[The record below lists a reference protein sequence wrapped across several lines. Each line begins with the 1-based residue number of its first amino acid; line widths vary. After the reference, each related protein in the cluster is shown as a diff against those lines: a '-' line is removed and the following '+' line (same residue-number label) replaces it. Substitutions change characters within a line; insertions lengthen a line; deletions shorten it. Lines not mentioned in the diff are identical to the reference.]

1 MISQA
6 ALYLLAMAD
15 RIEQRKKAEQLL
27 ILLEDLY
34 GRSPDPVIDPLMISE
49 RYSAS
54 IIPTNRL
61 KQLITTGWLDQI
73 LTNEE
78 YIFLKERYGL

>member
-1 MISQA
+1 MAGLLELVEMIK
-6 ALYLLAMAD
+6 L
-15 RIEQRKKAEQLL
+15 RKKSENLL

-34 GRSPDPVIDPLMISE
+34 GRTPDPVIDPLMIDN

-54 IIPTNRL
+54 IIPTNHL
-61 KQLITTGWLDQI
+61 KLIITKGWLDQI

-78 YIFLKERYGL
+78 YLFMKERYLL

>member
-1 MISQA
+1 MI
-6 ALYLLAMAD
+6 LLSEK
-15 RIEQRKKAEQLL
+15 IKLRKRAEELL

-34 GRSPDPVIDPLMISE
+34 GRTPDPVIDPLMINN

-54 IIPTNRL
+54 IIPTNHL
-61 KQLITTGWLDQI
+61 KLIITKGWLDQI

-78 YIFLKERYGL
+78 YLLMKERYLS

>member
-1 MISQA
+1 MDFI
-6 ALYLLAMAD
+6 LTLLSLSEK
-15 RIEQRKKAEQLL
+15 RQRANQLL

-34 GRSPDPVIDPLMISE
+34 GRTPDPVIDPLMINN

-54 IIPTNRL
+54 IIPTNHL
-61 KQLITTGWLDQI
+61 KLIITKGWLDQI

-78 YIFLKERYGL
+78 YMFLKERYLS

>member
-1 MISQA
+1 MNS
-6 ALYLLAMAD
+6 
-15 RIEQRKKAEQLL
+15 IEQRKKAEQLL

-78 YIFLKERYGL
+78 YMFLKERFLL

>member
-1 MISQA
+1 MIQFQ
-6 ALYLLAMAD
+6 
-15 RIEQRKKAEQLL
+15 ERKKAEQLL

-61 KQLITTGWLDQI
+61 KQIITNGWLDQI

-78 YIFLKERYGL
+78 YLLMKERYLS